1 MTTTL
6 YLIRHGH
13 ADESGDGDPGL
24 TALGRDQAGAVGRRL
39 IDIGFDEIV
48 HSSRRRALET
58 ASIVELATGG
68 PIARHSEHADDRT
81 PFPRDLSLVPESRRA
96 FFEAVPIDERD
107 EDGRDLDRA
116 IAVLGRVDAS
126 DRRTLVV
133 THNFVIGWFVR
144 DAVGAPPLSWIG
156 LNSANGGLTVVR
168 YEADRSPRLIAFND
182 TGHLGG

>member
-1 MTTTL
+1 ML

-13 ADESGDGDPGL
+13 ADESADDNPSL
-24 TALGRDQAGAVGRRL
+24 TAMGRDQASAIGRRL

-68 PIARHSEHADDRT
+68 PTPRHSEHADDRT
-81 PFPRDLSLVPESRRA
+81 PFPHDLSLVPESRRA
-96 FFEAVPIDERD
+96 FFEAVPFDERD

-144 DAVGAPPLSWIG
+144 DAMGAPPLNWMG
-156 LNSANGGLTVVR
+156 LNSANCGLTIVR
-168 YEADRSPRLIAFND
+168 YEVDRPPRLIAFND